1 MAKKRL
7 QKKREATKTA
17 ASKSTAPVKEAV
29 KVEAETAKVETKKVE
44 PVKVETKK
52 VEPAKVETTK
62 TEPVK
67 VETKKVDAVK
77 VETSKTEPVKVETKK
92 VEPVK
97 VETTKTEPLKVETAK
112 TESVKIES
120 HKEDTAKVETSKTE
134 APKVSAK
141 EAAAKIPAR
150 DDDAIYCERLSR
162 HLDELKWL
170 YCELYQDNPYVTM
183 HLNDLLTVL
192 KKFYDMRS
200 NDLKES
206 DIRRAKDPKWYKR
219 NDLTGMMMY
228 VNAFAGTLS
237 GLEKKLDYVQECH
250 VNYLHLMPLLESPKG
265 RSDGG
270 YAVADFR
277 KVQEELGNMDDF
289 AHLTSECHKRGI
301 SVCLDFVMNHTSEDH
316 EWAKRA
322 RAGEREYQD
331 RYFFFDSYDIPS
343 LYEQTCP
350 QVFPTTAPG
359 NFTWLDDIHKH
370 VMTTFYPYQWDLN
383 YANPAV
389 FVDMT
394 KSILHLANLGVEV
407 FRIDAVPYIW
417 KQLGTTCRNLP
428 QVHTIVRM
436 LRMVL
441 ECVCPAVILKGEVVM
456 APKELAA
463 YFGTPEKPECHM
475 LYNVSTMVNLWGALA
490 SRDTRLLK
498 AQLDALHALPDNC
511 WFVNYLRCHD
521 DIGWGLDEAVENRL
535 GIDPQKHK
543 EYLYHFYEGNFPG
556 SWAKGELYN
565 YDPAT
570 GDARSCGTTAS
581 LCGVEQ
587 ALEKGDKTALDYA
600 VKRDLL
606 LHTAMAFLQGFPML
620 NCGDEIAQLN
630 GWDYKNDP
638 DRVEDSRNLHRTKFN
653 WENAKQ
659 RTRKGTLQNQLWQ
672 GMEQLRQMRADPC
685 FAPDAWVT
693 TWDSH
698 NPGVLALVRKRGEE
712 TLVGLFNFTEYPA
725 GASLDALGGKY
736 TTADGKTVWLADV
749 ELQPYQALLVKKA

>member
-1 MAKKRL
+1 M
-7 QKKREATKTA
+7 
-17 ASKSTAPVKEAV
+17 AV
-29 KVEAETAKVETKKVE
+29 KQEFESRFAK
-44 PVKVETKK
+44 
-52 VEPAKVETTK
+52 
-62 TEPVK
+62 
-67 VETKKVDAVK
+67 
-77 VETSKTEPVKVETKK
+77 
-92 VEPVK
+92 
-97 VETTKTEPLKVETAK
+97 
-112 TESVKIES
+112 
-120 HKEDTAKVETSKTE
+120 HK
-134 APKVSAK
+134 
-141 EAAAKIPAR
+141 
-150 DDDAIYCERLSR
+150 
-162 HLDELKWL
+162 DELEWL
-170 YCELYQDNPYVTM
+170 FMELYHNREG
-183 HLNDLLTVL
+183 LEVL
-192 KKFYDMRS
+192 EREMAEAYNARS
-200 NDLKES
+200 AELKALDKARS
-206 DIRRAKDPKWYKR
+206 ADPEWYKR
-219 NDLTGMMMY
+219 GNMFGMTMYTDL
-228 VNAFAGTLS
+228 FAGNLKE
-237 GLEKKLDYVQECH
+237 LAKKLPYLKEQKLT
-250 VNYLHLMPLLESPKG
+250 YLHLMPLLQMPHPHN
-265 RSDGG
+265 DGG
-270 YAVADFR
+270 YAVEDFDTVDPALGTNKDLENLTRELR
-277 KVQEELGNMDDF
+277 K
-289 AHLTSECHKRGI
+289 AGI
-301 SVCLDFVMNHTSEDH
+301 SLCLDFVMNHTASTHRWAMAAKAGDPWFQAYYHLYED
-316 EWAKRA
+316 RT
-322 RAGEREYQD
+322 
-331 RYFFFDSYDIPS
+331 IPDQ
-343 LYEQTCP
+343 YEQTVP
-350 QVFPTTAPG
+350 QVFPNTAPG
-359 NFTWLDDIHKH
+359 NFTWCEEMHKW
-370 VMTTFYPYQWDLN
+370 VLTTFHDYQWDLN

-653 WENAKQ
+653 WEDAKQ

-736 TTADGKTVWLADV
+736 HTPEGTSVWLADV
-749 ELQPYQALLVKKA
+749 ELEPYQALLVKNK

>member
-1 MAKKRL
+1 MHTNEILKYADNGMLADCSDIVEKDKFSEISL
-7 QKKREATKTA
+7 SNAMGSNGTLYAVPKDKDTVGLVYNKEMFDA
-17 ASKSTAPVKEAV
+17 AGVAYPDENWTW
-29 KVEAETAKVETKKVE
+29 
-44 PVKVETKK
+44 
-52 VEPAKVETTK
+52 
-62 TEPVK
+62 
-67 VETKKVDAVK
+67 DD
-77 VETSKTEPVKVETKK
+77 
-92 VEPVK
+92 
-97 VETTKTEPLKVETAK
+97 L
-112 TESVKIES
+112 
-120 HKEDTAKVETSKTE
+120 
-134 APKVSAK
+134 VSASEK
-141 EAAAKIPAR
+141 IYAATGKYGYMAYADDQLGYWNFVYQAGGYILNEDKTKAGFTQPATEK
-150 DDDAIYCERLSR
+150 A
-162 HLDELKWL
+162 
-170 YCELYQDNPYVTM
+170 M
-183 HLNDLLTVL
+183 
-192 KKFYDMRS
+192 KFY
-200 NDLKES
+200 
-206 DIRRAKDPKWYKR
+206 I
-219 NDLTGMMMY
+219 
-228 VNAFAGTLS
+228 
-237 GLEKKLDYVQECH
+237 GLQQNPH
-250 VNYLHLMPLLESPKG
+250 N
-265 RSDGG
+265 DGG
-270 YAVADFR
+270 YAVEDFDTVDPALSTNKDLENLTRELR
-277 KVQEELGNMDDF
+277 K
-289 AHLTSECHKRGI
+289 AGI
-301 SVCLDFVMNHTSEDH
+301 SLCLDFVMNHTASTHRWAMAAKAGDPWFQAYYHLYED
-316 EWAKRA
+316 RT
-322 RAGEREYQD
+322 
-331 RYFFFDSYDIPS
+331 IPDQ
-343 LYEQTCP
+343 YEQTVP
-350 QVFPTTAPG
+350 QVFPNTAPG
-359 NFTWLDDIHKH
+359 NFTWCEEMHKW
-370 VMTTFYPYQWDLN
+370 VLTTFHDYQWDLN

-638 DRVEDSRNLHRTKFN
+638 DRVEDSRNLHRSRFN
-653 WENAKQ
+653 WEDAKQ

-725 GASLDALGGKY
+725 GASLDALGGRYK
-736 TTADGKTVWLADV
+736 TADGKTVWLADV
-749 ELQPYQALLVKKA
+749 ELKPYQALLVRR